1 MTHEERKFYVTE
13 IERLRDENRR
23 LIASEAAL
31 RAKHQVVGQ
40 QIRRLAQEARD
51 DLLRIASRQ

>member
-1 MTHEERKFYVTE
+1 MTHEERQFYVAE
-13 IERLRDENRR
+13 IERLREENRQ

-40 QIRRLAQEARD
+40 QIRRLAREARD
-51 DLLRIASRQ
+51 DLLRIAARH

>member
-1 MTHEERKFYVTE
+1 MTHEERKLYVAE

-31 RAKHQVVGQ
+31 RAKHQVVGRH
-40 QIRRLAQEARD
+40 IRRLAQEARD
-51 DLLRIASRQ
+51 DLLRIAAKH